1 MGGSVRS
8 SNCVSQTE
16 VFKGI
21 LMSFAL
27 LLMFLFMIYID
38 PAYLAPGLNVDR
50 AIQLVGISGMVIL
63 MVRKLVSQEKLQF
76 QWPESYLMLGLIG
89 AAGLSCFAA
98 FSHN

>member
-1 MGGSVRS
+1 
-8 SNCVSQTE
+8 
-16 VFKGI
+16 
-21 LMSFAL
+21 MSFAL

-76 QWPESYLMLGLIG
+76 QWPESYLMLGLSSG
-89 AAGLSCFAA
+89 R
-98 FSHN
+98 SHVLPIRTVLQGVSIPRQRT